1 MTHTGS
7 SQWYLHHLDAHIK
20 ASRRSYLGQSGNTTV
35 KPLRTTPV
43 PPTNNIWTSYDKQLF
58 FAALSRHSRL
68 RPDLIASDVG
78 KCVAEV
84 QWYLDLLET
93 SRKIHES
100 KERVVKKRGLERN
113 GYWREVVAPAAR
125 EVSDEWILKEEKL
138 ATEAIAIIEQ
148 KEKEEDRVF
157 RKKRKRKAR
166 SELNKEVDIPRDT
179 KPGER
184 KRIIESWSGTEE
196 MEKRWEAE
204 EWLEFIGVDKLPEL
218 DHLIWNFWLD
228 DYKQEVAQSATPPI
242 AEPSSDDENP
252 SAGPSNGFR
261 APDRGSR
268 EERIARDHRNLSVIQ
283 AIPKKRRTSE
293 QRMLLTQIL
302 NRQQCRERYRTKRLL
317 EEGMTKAEIH
327 AAGGADVIFAKKSQ
341 VDLSTEMSESLR
353 ETGIS
358 DRQRSKRPEVMDC
371 LKNRG
376 LDIFV
381 YESMSRFLQLD
392 GQTNLSIA
400 LSTIQGLYIDLLK
413 FLKPLI
419 LNSIVIAEQSA
430 AQEPSKGVKND
441 DDFAVTSL
449 HVQQAWTLR
458 CADALPFQNKSVSKT
473 DVHSSPAEAAED
485 HEQRRSP
492 EGRDKG
498 ISIVEYGSES
508 TCWSNLSR
516 ELFPPDDVSWG
527 ALTSFFNH
535 HPTILDPHSLDA
547 TPLIS
552 DSEQE
557 SDAEDKE
564 DAMLH
569 DVLHK
574 VDMEHD
580 RLYEDSL
587 WEALDSNDVDYA
599 PDDKNGSWNG
609 DAEMRSETEQ
619 EYINLHRRIREVR
632 RKRNNVAWR
641 RARYLSSHGEHLAS
655 KMGKNAISE
664 AFIDDDTE
672 GGLEGSSSEAEDEEA
687 HTNEEE
693 EREVYYGIIHQ
704 GGAETRGN

>member
-1 MTHTGS
+1 M
-7 SQWYLHHLDAHIK
+7 
-20 ASRRSYLGQSGNTTV
+20 
-35 KPLRTTPV
+35 
-43 PPTNNIWTSYDKQLF
+43 
-58 FAALSRHSRL
+58 
-68 RPDLIASDVG
+68 
-78 KCVAEV
+78 AEV

-166 SELNKEVDIPRDT
+166 IELNKEVDIPRDT

-204 EWLEFIGVDKLPEL
+204 EWLESIGVDKLPEL
-218 DHLIWNFWLD
+218 DHLIWKFWLD
-228 DYKQEVAQSATPPI
+228 DYKQEVTQSATPPI
-242 AEPSSDDENP
+242 AKPSSDDEDP

-381 YESMSRFLQLD
+381 YESMSRFLQ
-392 GQTNLSIA
+392 
-400 LSTIQGLYIDLLK
+400 
-413 FLKPLI
+413 
-419 LNSIVIAEQSA
+419 
-430 AQEPSKGVKND
+430 
-441 DDFAVTSL
+441 
-449 HVQQAWTLR
+449 
-458 CADALPFQNKSVSKT
+458 
-473 DVHSSPAEAAED
+473 
-485 HEQRRSP
+485 
-492 EGRDKG
+492 
-498 ISIVEYGSES
+498 
-508 TCWSNLSR
+508 
-516 ELFPPDDVSWG
+516 
-527 ALTSFFNH
+527 
-535 HPTILDPHSLDA
+535 
-547 TPLIS
+547 
-552 DSEQE
+552 
-557 SDAEDKE
+557 
-564 DAMLH
+564 
-569 DVLHK
+569 
-574 VDMEHD
+574 
-580 RLYEDSL
+580 
-587 WEALDSNDVDYA
+587 
-599 PDDKNGSWNG
+599 
-609 DAEMRSETEQ
+609 
-619 EYINLHRRIREVR
+619 
-632 RKRNNVAWR
+632 
-641 RARYLSSHGEHLAS
+641 
-655 KMGKNAISE
+655 
-664 AFIDDDTE
+664 
-672 GGLEGSSSEAEDEEA
+672 
-687 HTNEEE
+687 
-693 EREVYYGIIHQ
+693 
-704 GGAETRGN
+704 

>member
-1 MTHTGS
+1 M
-7 SQWYLHHLDAHIK
+7 
-20 ASRRSYLGQSGNTTV
+20 
-35 KPLRTTPV
+35 
-43 PPTNNIWTSYDKQLF
+43 
-58 FAALSRHSRL
+58 
-68 RPDLIASDVG
+68 
-78 KCVAEV
+78 AEV

-166 SELNKEVDIPRDT
+166 SELNKEVDIHRDT

-228 DYKQEVAQSATPPI
+228 DYKKEVAQSATPPI

-252 SAGPSNGFR
+252 SAGRSNGFR

-381 YESMSRFLQLD
+381 YESMSRFLQ
-392 GQTNLSIA
+392 
-400 LSTIQGLYIDLLK
+400 
-413 FLKPLI
+413 
-419 LNSIVIAEQSA
+419 
-430 AQEPSKGVKND
+430 
-441 DDFAVTSL
+441 
-449 HVQQAWTLR
+449 
-458 CADALPFQNKSVSKT
+458 
-473 DVHSSPAEAAED
+473 
-485 HEQRRSP
+485 
-492 EGRDKG
+492 
-498 ISIVEYGSES
+498 
-508 TCWSNLSR
+508 
-516 ELFPPDDVSWG
+516 
-527 ALTSFFNH
+527 
-535 HPTILDPHSLDA
+535 
-547 TPLIS
+547 
-552 DSEQE
+552 
-557 SDAEDKE
+557 
-564 DAMLH
+564 
-569 DVLHK
+569 
-574 VDMEHD
+574 
-580 RLYEDSL
+580 
-587 WEALDSNDVDYA
+587 
-599 PDDKNGSWNG
+599 
-609 DAEMRSETEQ
+609 
-619 EYINLHRRIREVR
+619 
-632 RKRNNVAWR
+632 
-641 RARYLSSHGEHLAS
+641 
-655 KMGKNAISE
+655 
-664 AFIDDDTE
+664 
-672 GGLEGSSSEAEDEEA
+672 
-687 HTNEEE
+687 
-693 EREVYYGIIHQ
+693 
-704 GGAETRGN
+704 